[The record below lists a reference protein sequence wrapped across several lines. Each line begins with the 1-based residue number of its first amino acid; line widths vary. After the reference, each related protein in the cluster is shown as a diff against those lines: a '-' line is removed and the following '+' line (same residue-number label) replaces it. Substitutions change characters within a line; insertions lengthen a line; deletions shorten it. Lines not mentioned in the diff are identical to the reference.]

1 MHQIRTVIRP
11 TRLAYAISL
20 ALASLVASPTFAQD
34 NPPTQDAASAQ
45 ATEAAPASGQAA
57 APAARG
63 NDEVA
68 SGIATVVV
76 STRKSQQSSIAR
88 KKNAATALD
97 SIVAEDVGSLPD
109 RNIGEAI
116 SRMAGVALDRG
127 DFGEGVTVAVR
138 GNGPDLTRVEVDG
151 MAVQSANSAGP
162 GSSGRGNEFRQ
173 LSADLIKSVDVVKG
187 STADMVEGSLG
198 GGIIIK
204 TRTGLDFKE
213 PFASVRVAGTTN
225 NLNKKW
231 EPDTNVILS
240 RKFMD
245 DRFGVI
251 LNASK
256 STTANEQ
263 HQMQVATSANQGYSR
278 LIDFDNSPEKTFTY
292 NPATLNMADPA
303 STTPAGTTVGS
314 SGIYPY
320 TSGTG
325 NYMTATPQEI
335 LTKSAAA
342 KTKAD
347 CYAAFPQLTTADATL
362 KNLSSTNRN
371 NAVNARQNE
380 LLSCLN
386 QWNDYTPSLVRNKVQ
401 TEVDRRQNLDLRGD
415 FKVNRELTVY
425 LKGSYSKRNTTNNT
439 SFLSLGGMN
448 VNTAKTFVDKNGVR
462 SVAPGTTGYYL
473 YPTTASFLSNNPAVQ
488 GAVTN
493 VDPST
498 VTVDA
503 SHHVTSFGISDGS
516 ATVDQIYQKSN
527 TITKYFQTGGE
538 WRHEGLTAEWLV
550 GDARSKYTSE
560 QFRTTFSTN
569 YGAAQLSVEP
579 NGLWAYGFPSG
590 SNFNLYNPA
599 NYVQLVQPAASNAV
613 TGGGGNIN
621 SIPAYSVNQQPLL
634 TFSQPQLT
642 YNPVI
647 SETEERTA
655 KADFTWA
662 TPESVPFFTRFKT
675 GFNFRDTRY
684 KLPGNYGNG
693 YQASTTPN
701 VWVQPSIVRSSL
713 VGCQDTPGS
722 LGAGGNKCQYG
733 YVPGNSYNRLGSGT
747 VYVTPQ
753 QFQDIVDQSITGNIT
768 QTQFFNGAN
777 GQFGSALTN
786 WPNIDVQKVF
796 QLSGVP
802 NANLN
807 CIYTCV
813 GSDGK
818 TYDQP
823 MTRMS
828 ERSQALY
835 VMGDFRIDHIPF
847 TSRELPFGWD
857 IEGNLGYRYIRT
869 KVHGI
874 GQMSFQSIT
883 KNANYDPAN
892 PGAPGGINDVTVT
905 TNTAV
910 DATTH
915 DFLPIYNLAMWV
927 VPDQLVVR
935 YNRAR
940 TVARPPVTYLLPQGL
955 CRYDER
961 LADDATQT
969 CTSKIGNPALQ
980 AQKNL
985 NQNWS
990 AEYYPSKDT
999 MFSLSYF
1006 KQQGIIGP
1014 AIVQTSSGTLG
1025 MSLTDPT
1032 TGQRLAGLPF
1042 SFSTYQNGVPTTR
1055 TGWEFNTK
1063 TAFTFLPWRLRYLGF
1078 DGNYTKLGSVT
1089 STQNIVD
1096 LLTGTPMP
1104 PLRESKFQY
1113 NWALWY
1119 DDGRLS
1125 ARVAVQGVASY
1136 FANIAGWTGT
1146 GVNNYP
1152 NASGNTRPPAYN
1164 PGSPNFRDATRYVD
1178 AKIQY
1183 RITPQ
1188 LDVFVEGRNLNNAAT
1203 SNSQGTYVPFSNG
1216 TPSILDYSYAG
1227 RRIMVGADF
1236 RFGG

>member
-1 MHQIRTVIRP
+1 MQNIRTVIRP
-11 TRLAYAISL
+11 TRLAYAVSL
-20 ALASLVASPTFAQD
+20 AVASLMAGQAALAQD
-34 NPPTQDAASAQ
+34 NPAPQDATNAQAPAGSGGASA
-45 ATEAAPASGQAA
+45 APQ
-57 APAARG
+57 G
-63 NDEVA
+63 NNEIA

-76 STRKSQQSSIAR
+76 STRRSQQSSIAR
-88 KKNAATALD
+88 KKNAATAID

-127 DFGEGVTVAVR
+127 DFGEGVSVAVR
-138 GNGPDLTRVEVDG
+138 GNGPDLTRVEIDG
-151 MAVQSANSAGP
+151 MAVQSANTGGP
-162 GSSGRGNEFRQ
+162 GSTGRGNEFRQ

-198 GGIIIK
+198 GGIVIK

-213 PFASVRVAGTTN
+213 PFAAVRVAGTTN

-245 DRFGVI
+245 NRLGVI

-256 STTANEQ
+256 STTDNEQ
-263 HQMQVATSANQGYSR
+263 HQMQVATSANAGYSR
-278 LIDFDNSPEKTFTY
+278 VIDFDNSPDKTFTY
-292 NPATLNMADPA
+292 NPSTLNMADPA
-303 STTPAGTTVGS
+303 STTPAGPALGS
-314 SGIYPY
+314 AGIYPY

-325 NYMTATPQEI
+325 SYMTATPQEI

-342 KTKAD
+342 KTKAE

-371 NAVNARQNE
+371 NAVNERQNE
-380 LLSCLN
+380 LISCLN
-386 QWNDYTPSLVRNKVQ
+386 QWNDYTPSLIRNKVQ
-401 TEVDRRQNLDLRGD
+401 TEIDKRQDLDLRGD

-425 LKGSYSKRNTTNNT
+425 LKGSYSKRATENNT

-448 VNTAKTFVDKNGVR
+448 VNVASTFADKNGVR
-462 SVAPGTTGYYL
+462 AVAPGVSNYYL
-473 YPTTASFLSNNPAVQ
+473 YPTTTSYLANGPAVQ

-503 SHHVTSFGISDGS
+503 SHHVTGFGITDGS
-516 ATVDQIYQKSN
+516 AGVDQIFQKAS
-527 TITKYFQTGGE
+527 TVTRYFQTGGE
-538 WRHEGLTAEWLV
+538 WRRGGLTAEWLV
-550 GDARSKYTSE
+550 GDAKSKYSSE
-560 QFRTTFSTN
+560 QFRTTFATN
-569 YGAAQLSVEP
+569 YGAAQLTAQP
-579 NGLWAYGFPSG
+579 NGLWTYSFPSG
-590 SNFNLYNPA
+590 SNFDLYNPA
-599 NYVQLVQPAASNAV
+599 NYVQLVQPAATKAVNASSTTIHRV
-613 TGGGGNIN
+613 
-621 SIPAYSVNQQPLL
+621 PAYSAAQQALL
-634 TFSQPQLT
+634 TYSQPQLT
-642 YNPVI
+642 YNPSVR
-647 SETEERTA
+647 ETGERTA
-655 KADFTWA
+655 KADLTWA

-684 KLPGNYGNG
+684 FNPGAYGNG
-693 YQASTTPN
+693 YQASTDPN

-733 YVPGNSYNRLGSGT
+733 FVQGNSYNRLGSGT
-747 VYVTPQ
+747 VTVTPQ
-753 QFQDIVDQSITGNIT
+753 QFQDIIAQSLTGNIT
-768 QTQFFNGAN
+768 QTRFFNGAN

-802 NANLN
+802 NANLD
-807 CIYTCV
+807 CIYSCV

-818 TYDQP
+818 SYEQP
-823 MTRMS
+823 GTHMS
-828 ERSQALY
+828 ERSEALY
-835 VMGDFRIDHIPF
+835 VMGDFNIDHIPF
-847 TSRELPFGWD
+847 TSRALPFGWQL
-857 IEGNLGYRYIRT
+857 EGNMGYRYIRT
-869 KVHGI
+869 KVHGV
-874 GQMSFQSIT
+874 GQMSFESIT
-883 KNANYDPAN
+883 KNANFDPLN
-892 PGAPGGINDVTVT
+892 PGSPNGVDDVTVT
-905 TNTAV
+905 TNTAI

-915 DFLPIYNLAMWV
+915 DFLPIYNLAMWL
-927 VPDQLVVR
+927 VPDQFVVR

-961 LADDATQT
+961 LSEDDSQR

-990 AEYYPSKDT
+990 AEYYPNKDT

-1006 KQQGIIGP
+1006 KQKGIVGP
-1014 AIVQTSSGTLG
+1014 AIVQSSNGTLG
-1025 MSLTDPT
+1025 LALTDPT
-1032 TGQRLAGLPF
+1032 TGQSLTNLPF
-1042 SFSTYQNGVPTTR
+1042 SFSTYENGVPTTR
-1055 TGWEFNTK
+1055 TGWEFGTK
-1063 TAFTFLPWRLRYLGF
+1063 AAFTFLPGLLGNFGF

-1119 DDGRLS
+1119 DDGRLQ
-1125 ARVAVQGVASY
+1125 ARIAVQGVASY
-1136 FANIAGWTGT
+1136 FANIAGWTGNAL
-1146 GVNNYP
+1146 NNYP

-1164 PGSPNFRDATRYVD
+1164 PGSPNFKDATRYVD
-1178 AKIQY
+1178 AKVSY
-1183 RITPQ
+1183 KITPNVE
-1188 LDVFVEGRNLNNAAT
+1188 VFLEGRNLNNAAI
-1203 SNSQGTYVPFSNG
+1203 SDSQGSYVPFSSG
-1216 TPSILDYSYAG
+1216 APSILDYSYAG
-1227 RRIMVGADF
+1227 RRIMAGANF

>member
-45 ATEAAPASGQAA
+45 ATEAAPAGGQSA

-63 NDEVA
+63 NNEVA

-263 HQMQVATSANQGYSR
+263 HQMQVATSANTGYAR
-278 LIDFDNSPEKTFTY
+278 AIDFDNSPEKTFTY

-753 QFQDIVDQSITGNIT
+753 QFQDIVGQSITGNIT

-1032 TGQRLAGLPF
+1032 TGQRLAELPF

-1183 RITPQ
+1183 RVTPQ

>member
-1 MHQIRTVIRP
+1 M
-11 TRLAYAISL
+11 
-20 ALASLVASPTFAQD
+20 
-34 NPPTQDAASAQ
+34 
-45 ATEAAPASGQAA
+45 
-57 APAARG
+57 
-63 NDEVA
+63 
-68 SGIATVVV
+68 
-76 STRKSQQSSIAR
+76 
-88 KKNAATALD
+88 
-97 SIVAEDVGSLPD
+97 
-109 RNIGEAI
+109 
-116 SRMAGVALDRG
+116 
-127 DFGEGVTVAVR
+127 
-138 GNGPDLTRVEVDG
+138 
-151 MAVQSANSAGP
+151 
-162 GSSGRGNEFRQ
+162 
-173 LSADLIKSVDVVKG
+173 
-187 STADMVEGSLG
+187 
-198 GGIIIK
+198 
-204 TRTGLDFKE
+204 
-213 PFASVRVAGTTN
+213 RVAGTTN

-245 DRFGVI
+245 DRLGVI

-256 STTANEQ
+256 STTANEP
-263 HQMQVATSANQGYSR
+263 HQMQVATSANTGYAR
-278 LIDFDNSPEKTFTY
+278 AIDFDNSPEKTFTY

-386 QWNDYTPSLVRNKVQ
+386 QWNDYTPSLIRNKVQ

-425 LKGSYSKRNTTNNT
+425 LKGSYSKRDTTNNT

-462 SVAPGTTGYYL
+462 SVAPGATGYYL

-550 GDARSKYTSE
+550 GDAKSKYTSE

-579 NGLWAYGFPSG
+579 NGLWAYSFPSG

-693 YQASTTPN
+693 YRPARRRTCGCSR
-701 VWVQPSIVRSSL
+701 PSSAARWSAARIPRARWARAE
-713 VGCQDTPGS
+713 Q
-722 LGAGGNKCQYG
+722 CQYG

-753 QFQDIVDQSITGNIT
+753 QFQDIVGQSITGNIT

-847 TSRELPFGWD
+847 TEPRTAVRLGHRGQPGLPLYPHEGARHRPDVVPVDHEERQLRPRE
-857 IEGNLGYRYIRT
+857 
-869 KVHGI
+869 
-874 GQMSFQSIT
+874 
-883 KNANYDPAN
+883 
-892 PGAPGGINDVTVT
+892 PGAPSGINDVTVT

-940 TVARPPVTYLLPQGL
+940 TVARPRSRTC
-955 CRYDER
+955 CRR
-961 LADDATQT
+961 ACAAT
-969 CTSKIGNPALQ
+969 TSA
-980 AQKNL
+980 
-985 NQNWS
+985 W
-990 AEYYPSKDT
+990 
-999 MFSLSYF
+999 
-1006 KQQGIIGP
+1006 
-1014 AIVQTSSGTLG
+1014 
-1025 MSLTDPT
+1025 PT
-1032 TGQRLAGLPF
+1032 
-1042 SFSTYQNGVPTTR
+1042 
-1055 TGWEFNTK
+1055 
-1063 TAFTFLPWRLRYLGF
+1063 
-1078 DGNYTKLGSVT
+1078 
-1089 STQNIVD
+1089 
-1096 LLTGTPMP
+1096 
-1104 PLRESKFQY
+1104 
-1113 NWALWY
+1113 
-1119 DDGRLS
+1119 
-1125 ARVAVQGVASY
+1125 
-1136 FANIAGWTGT
+1136 
-1146 GVNNYP
+1146 
-1152 NASGNTRPPAYN
+1152 
-1164 PGSPNFRDATRYVD
+1164 DATRPAREDRQSGPAGPEEPEPELERGILSEQGYDVLAVVLQAAGHHRAGHHAD
-1178 AKIQY
+1178 VERHAGHVADGPDDGSAAGRAAVQLHDLPERRADHPHGLGIQY
-1183 RITPQ
+1183 QDRVHVPAVAPALPGLRRQLHEARFRHLDPEHRRPADRHPDAAAARIEVPVQ
-1188 LDVFVEGRNLNNAAT
+1188 L
-1203 SNSQGTYVPFSNG
+1203 
-1216 TPSILDYSYAG
+1216 
-1227 RRIMVGADF
+1227 GALV
-1236 RFGG
+1236 

>member
-1 MHQIRTVIRP
+1 MHHIRQVIRP
-11 TRLAYAISL
+11 TRLAYAVSL
-20 ALASLVASPTFAQD
+20 AVASLMAGQAAFAQD
-34 NPPTQDAASAQ
+34 NPATQDATNAQ
-45 ATEAAPASGQAA
+45 AQTAGSGEGTATTAPQ
-57 APAARG
+57 G
-63 NDEVA
+63 NHEVA

-88 KKNAATALD
+88 KKNAATAQD

-127 DFGEGVTVAVR
+127 DFGEGVSVAVR
-138 GNGPDLTRVEVDG
+138 GNGPDLTRVEIDG
-151 MAVQSANSAGP
+151 MAVQSANTAGP
-162 GSSGRGNEFRQ
+162 GSTGRGNEFRQ

-213 PFASVRVAGTTN
+213 PFAAVRVAGTTN

-245 DRFGVI
+245 DRLGVI

-263 HQMQVATSANQGYSR
+263 HQMQVATSANTGYSR
-278 LIDFDNSPEKTFTY
+278 AIDFDNSPDKTFTY
-292 NPATLNMADPA
+292 NPATLNMSDPA
-303 STTPAGTTVGS
+303 STTPAGTTVGAV
-314 SGIYPY
+314 GIYPY

-325 NYMTATPQEI
+325 NYMTATPYEI
-335 LTKSAAA
+335 LTRSAAA
-342 KTKAD
+342 KTKAE
-347 CYAAFPQLTTADATL
+347 CYAAFPQITTADAAL

-380 LLSCLN
+380 LISCLN
-386 QWNDYTPSLVRNKVQ
+386 QWNDYTPSLIRNKVQ
-401 TEVDRRQNLDLRGD
+401 TEVDKRQNLDLRGD

-448 VNTAKTFVDKNGVR
+448 VNTAKTFVDTNGVR
-462 SVAPGTTGYYL
+462 AVAPGTSGYYL
-473 YPTTASFLSNNPAVQ
+473 YPTTTSFLSNNPAVQ

-493 VDPST
+493 IDPST

-538 WRHEGLTAEWLV
+538 WRRDGLTAEWLV
-550 GDARSKYTSE
+550 GDAKSKYTSE

-569 YGAAQLSVEP
+569 YGAAQLSVQP
-579 NGLWAYGFPSG
+579 TGLWAYNFPSG

-599 NYVQLVQPAASNAV
+599 NYVQMVQPAASAAV

-621 SIPAYSVNQQPLL
+621 SIPAYSAAQQPLL

-642 YNPVI
+642 YNPVV

-693 YQASTTPN
+693 YQASTDPN

-713 VGCQDTPGS
+713 VGCQDTAGS

-733 YVPGNSYNRLGSGT
+733 FVPGNAYNRLGSGT

-753 QFQDIVDQSITGNIT
+753 QFQDIVAKSITGNIT
-768 QTQFFNGAN
+768 QSAFFNGAN

-823 MTRMS
+823 MARMS
-828 ERSQALY
+828 ERSEAVY
-835 VMGDFRIDHIPF
+835 VMGDFHVDHIPF
-847 TSRELPFGWD
+847 TTRSLPFGWD
-857 IEGNLGYRYIRT
+857 LEGNLGYRYIRT

-892 PGAPGGINDVTVT
+892 PGAPAGINDVTVT

-915 DFLPIYNLAMWV
+915 DFLPIYNLALWV
-927 VPDQLVVR
+927 VPDQLVLR

-940 TVARPPVTYLLPQGL
+940 TVARPPVTYLLPQGA

-1006 KQQGIIGP
+1006 KQQGKVGP
-1014 AIVQTSSGTLG
+1014 AIVQTASGTLG
-1025 MSLTDPT
+1025 MAITDPT
-1032 TGQRLAGLPF
+1032 TGQPLAELPF
-1042 SFSTYQNGVPTTR
+1042 SYSTYQNGVPTTR
-1055 TGWEFNTK
+1055 TGWEFNSK
-1063 TAFTFLPWRLRYLGF
+1063 TAFTFLPWRLRYLGL
-1078 DGNYTKLGSVT
+1078 DANYTKLGSVT

-1119 DDGRLS
+1119 DDGRLM

-1188 LDVFVEGRNLNNAAT
+1188 IDVFVEGRNLNNAAT

>member
-1 MHQIRTVIRP
+1 MHDTRQVIRP
-11 TRLAYAISL
+11 TRLAYAVSL
-20 ALASLVASPTFAQD
+20 AVASLIA
-34 NPPTQDAASAQ
+34 
-45 ATEAAPASGQAA
+45 GQAA
-57 APAARG
+57 WAQENPPQDAPNAQAQGAGSGDGAATGTATPQG
-63 NDEVA
+63 NNEVA

-116 SRMAGVALDRG
+116 SRMAGIALDRG

-138 GNGPDLTRVEVDG
+138 GNGPDLTRVEIDG
-151 MAVQSANSAGP
+151 MAVQSANNAA
-162 GSSGRGNEFRQ
+162 SGRGSEFRQ

-240 RKFMD
+240 RKFFD
-245 DRFGVI
+245 DRLGVI

-263 HQMQVATSANQGYSR
+263 HQMQVATSAAAGYAR
-278 LIDFDNSPEKTFTY
+278 LIDFDNSPQKTFTY
-292 NPATLNMADPA
+292 NPSTLNMADPA
-303 STTPAGTTVGS
+303 STTPAGPAAGS
-314 SGIYPY
+314 TGIYPY
-320 TSGTG
+320 TNGTG
-325 NYMTATPQEI
+325 NYNTYSPYEI

-342 KTKAD
+342 QTKAD
-347 CYAAFPQLTTADATL
+347 CYSAFPQLATTDASL
-362 KNLSSTNRN
+362 KNLSASNRT
-371 NAVNARQNE
+371 NAVNERQNE
-380 LLSCLN
+380 LISCLN
-386 QWNDYTPSLVRNKVQ
+386 QWNDYTPSLVRNKIQ
-401 TEVDRRQNLDLRGD
+401 TEIDRRQDLDLRAD
-415 FKVNRELTVY
+415 FKVNRDLTVY
-425 LKGSYSKRNTTNNT
+425 VKGSYSKRHTDNKT
-439 SFLSLGGMN
+439 SFLNLGGMN
-448 VNTAKTFVDKNGVR
+448 VNTAKTFVDTNGVR
-462 SVAPGTTGYYL
+462 SVAPGPSGAGYYL
-473 YPTTASFLSNNPAVQ
+473 YPGTVSFLSGGPAVQ

-493 VDPST
+493 VDPAS

-503 SHHVTSFGISDGS
+503 SHHVTGFSISDG
-516 ATVDQIYQKSN
+516 AAGVDQIFQKSD

-538 WRHEGLTAEWLV
+538 WNHDGIKAEWMV
-550 GDARSKYTSE
+550 GDAKSNYTTE
-560 QFRTTFSTN
+560 FFRTSFASY
-569 YGAAQLSVEP
+569 YGAAQLSVTP
-579 NGLWAYGFPSG
+579 TGLWTYNFPQG
-590 SNFNLYNPA
+590 STFDLYNPA
-599 NYVQLVQPAASNAV
+599 NYARLVQPAAAAAV
-613 TGGGGNIN
+613 TSGTTYIN
-621 SIPAYSVNQQPLL
+621 SVPAYTANQQPLL
-634 TFSQPQLT
+634 TYSQPQLT
-642 YNPVI
+642 YTPGI
-647 SETEERTA
+647 TATEERTA
-655 KADFTWA
+655 KADFTFQV
-662 TPESVPFFTRFKT
+662 PESIPFFTRFKT

-684 KLPGNYGNG
+684 DTRGGNG
-693 YQASTTPN
+693 YQVSSNPIVYAIPGL
-701 VWVQPSIVRSSL
+701 VRSTL
-713 VGCQDTPGS
+713 VGCQDTAGS

-733 YVPGNSYNRLGSGT
+733 YVKSNRWDAQSSGT
-747 VYVTPQ
+747 VTVTPQ
-753 QFQDIVDQSITGNIT
+753 QFQDIIAKSLSGNIT
-768 QTQFFNGAN
+768 STQLFNGAN
-777 GQFGSALTN
+777 GQFGGAVTN

-796 QLSGVP
+796 QLAGIT
-802 NANLN
+802 NANLD
-807 CIYTCV
+807 CV
-813 GSDGK
+813 TSCTGTDGK
-818 TYDQP
+818 TYEAP
-823 MTRMS
+823 VTRMS
-828 ERSQALY
+828 ERSEALY
-835 VMGDFRIDHIPF
+835 VMGDFNIDRIPF
-847 TSRELPFGWD
+847 TSRALPFDWQV
-857 IEGNLGYRYIRT
+857 EGNLGYRYIRT

-874 GQMSFQSIT
+874 GNMQFQSIT
-883 KNANYDPAN
+883 RTAAFDPASPN
-892 PGAPGGINDVTVT
+892 AAGGINDVTVS

-915 DFLPIYNLAMWV
+915 DFLPIYNLAMWL
-927 VPDQLVVR
+927 VPDKFVVR

-940 TVARPPVTYLLPQGL
+940 TVARPPVTNLLPSGL

-961 LADDATQT
+961 LDAQGTQT
-969 CTSKIGNPALQ
+969 CTKTVGNPALQ

-1006 KQQGIIGP
+1006 NQRGIVGP
-1014 AIVQTSSGTLG
+1014 SIVQTENGTLG
-1025 MSLTDPT
+1025 LALIDPT
-1032 TGQRLAGLPF
+1032 TGKSLAELPF
-1042 SFSTYQNGVPTTR
+1042 SFPTYENGVPTTR
-1055 TGWEFNTK
+1055 KGWEFNTK

-1078 DGNYTKLGSVT
+1078 DGNYTKLASVT

-1096 LLTGTPMP
+1096 LLTGTPLP

-1113 NWALWY
+1113 NWAIWY

-1125 ARVAVQGVASY
+1125 ARVAVQGVGSY
-1136 FANIAGWTGT
+1136 LNNIAGSSANYL
-1146 GVNNYP
+1146 NNYP

-1164 PGSPNFRDATRYVD
+1164 PGSPNFKDATRYVD

-1183 RITPQ
+1183 RITPEF
-1188 LDVFVEGRNLNNAAT
+1188 DVFIEGRNLNNAAT
-1203 SNSQGTYVPFSNG
+1203 SNSQGSYVPFSNG

>member
-1 MHQIRTVIRP
+1 MHDIRTVIRP
-11 TRLAYAISL
+11 TRLAYAVSL
-20 ALASLVASPTFAQD
+20 ALASLMASPGALAQD
-34 NPPTQDAASAQ
+34 TPPAQDATNAQ
-45 ATEAAPASGQAA
+45 APGTAAGSGTAA
-57 APAARG
+57 AAQGNHAVAA
-63 NDEVA
+63 
-68 SGIATVVV
+68 GIATVIV

-88 KKNAATALD
+88 KKNAATAID

-138 GNGPDLTRVEVDG
+138 GNGPDLTRVEIDG
-151 MAVQSANSAGP
+151 MAVQSANSVGP
-162 GSSGRGNEFRQ
+162 GTSGRGSEFRQ

-213 PFASVRVAGTTN
+213 PFAAVRVSGTTN

-231 EPDTNVILS
+231 EPDTNVILT

-245 DRFGVI
+245 NRLGVI

-256 STTANEQ
+256 STAQNEQ
-263 HQMQVATSANQGYSR
+263 HQMQVATSANAGYAR
-278 LIDFDNSPEKTFTY
+278 AIDFDNSPDKTFTY
-292 NPATLNMADPA
+292 NPSTLNMADPA
-303 STTPAGTTVGS
+303 STTPAGPALGS
-314 SGIYPY
+314 VGIYPY

-325 NYMTATPQEI
+325 SYMTATPQEI

-342 KTKAD
+342 KTKAE

-371 NAVNARQNE
+371 NAVNERQNE
-380 LLSCLN
+380 LISCLN

-401 TEVDRRQNLDLRGD
+401 TEIDKRQDLDLRGD

-425 LKGSYSKRNTTNNT
+425 LKGSYSKRATENNT
-439 SFLSLGGMN
+439 SFLNLGGMN
-448 VNTAKTFVDKNGVR
+448 VNVASTFADKNGVR
-462 SVAPGTTGYYL
+462 AVVPGLSNYYL
-473 YPTTASFLSNNPAVQ
+473 YPTTTSYLANGPAVQ

-493 VDPST
+493 VDPAS

-516 ATVDQIYQKSN
+516 AGVDQIFQKAS
-527 TITKYFQTGGE
+527 TVTRYFQTGGE
-538 WRHEGLTAEWLV
+538 WRRGGLTAEWLV
-550 GDARSKYTSE
+550 GDAKSKYASE
-560 QFRTTFSTN
+560 QFRTTFATH
-569 YGAAQLSVEP
+569 YGAAQLTAQP
-579 NGLWAYGFPSG
+579 NGLWTYSFPSG

-599 NYVQLVQPAASNAV
+599 NYVQLVQQAASKAVNASSTTIHGV
-613 TGGGGNIN
+613 
-621 SIPAYSVNQQPLL
+621 PAYSTAQQPLV

-642 YNPVI
+642 YNPSVG
-647 SETEERTA
+647 ETGERTA
-655 KADFTWA
+655 KADVTWA

-684 KLPGNYGNG
+684 YYPGAYGNG
-693 YQASTTPN
+693 YQASTDPN

-733 YVPGNSYNRLGSGT
+733 FVQGNSYNRLGSGT
-747 VYVTPQ
+747 VTVTPQ
-753 QFQDIVDQSITGNIT
+753 QFQDIIAQSLTGNIT
-768 QTQFFNGAN
+768 QTRFFNGAN
-777 GQFGSALTN
+777 GEFGSALTN

-807 CIYTCV
+807 CIYSCV

-818 TYDQP
+818 TYEQP
-823 MTRMS
+823 GTRMS
-828 ERSQALY
+828 ERSEALY
-835 VMGDFRIDHIPF
+835 LMGDFNIDHIPF
-847 TSRELPFGWD
+847 TSRALPFGWQL
-857 IEGNLGYRYIRT
+857 EGNLGYRYIRT
-869 KVHGI
+869 KVHGV
-874 GQMSFQSIT
+874 GQMSFESIT
-883 KNANYDPAN
+883 KNANFDPLN
-892 PGAPGGINDVTVT
+892 PGSPNGVDDVTVT
-905 TNTAV
+905 TNTAI

-915 DFLPIYNLAMWV
+915 DFLPIYNLAMWF
-927 VPDQLVVR
+927 VPDQLVLR

-940 TVARPPVTYLLPQGL
+940 TVARPPVNYLLPQGL

-961 LADDATQT
+961 LSEDDSQR

-990 AEYYPSKDT
+990 AEYYPNKDT

-1006 KQQGIIGP
+1006 KQKGIIGP
-1014 AIVQTSSGTLG
+1014 AIVQSSNGTLG
-1025 MSLTDPT
+1025 MALTDPT
-1032 TGQRLAGLPF
+1032 TGQALTNLPF

-1055 TGWEFNTK
+1055 TGWEFGTK
-1063 TAFTFLPWRLRYLGF
+1063 AAFTFLPGLLGNFGF

-1119 DDGRLS
+1119 DDGRFQ
-1125 ARVAVQGVASY
+1125 ARIAVQGVASY
-1136 FANIAGWTGT
+1136 FANIAGWTGNAL
-1146 GVNNYP
+1146 NNYP

-1164 PGSPNFRDATRYVD
+1164 PGSPNFKDATRYVD
-1178 AKIQY
+1178 AKVSY
-1183 RITPQ
+1183 KITPNVE
-1188 LDVFVEGRNLNNAAT
+1188 VFLEGRNLNNAAI
-1203 SNSQGTYVPFSNG
+1203 SDSQGSYVPFSSG
-1216 TPSILDYSYAG
+1216 APSILDYSYAG
-1227 RRIMVGADF
+1227 RRIMAGANF

>member
-1 MHQIRTVIRP
+1 MHDIRQVIRP
-11 TRLAYAISL
+11 TRLAYAVSL
-20 ALASLVASPTFAQD
+20 AVASLIASQAACAQD
-34 NPPTQDAASAQ
+34 NPPPQDATNTQASASG
-45 ATEAAPASGQAA
+45 AGDAAGTAAPQGSH
-57 APAARG
+57 
-63 NDEVA
+63 EVA

-127 DFGEGVTVAVR
+127 DFGEGVSVAVR
-138 GNGPDLTRVEVDG
+138 GNGPDLTRVEIDG
-151 MAVQSANSAGP
+151 MAVQSANTGGP
-162 GSSGRGNEFRQ
+162 GSTGRGNEFRQ

-225 NLNKKW
+225 NLSKKW

-245 DRFGVI
+245 DRLGVI

-263 HQMQVATSANQGYSR
+263 HQMQVATSANTGYAR
-278 LIDFDNSPEKTFTY
+278 AIDFDNSPEKTFTY
-292 NPATLNMADPA
+292 NPSTLNMADTA
-303 STTPAGTTVGS
+303 STTPAGTTVGAV
-314 SGIYPY
+314 GVYPY

-325 NYMTATPQEI
+325 NYMTATPYEI
-335 LTKSAAA
+335 LTRSAAA
-342 KTKAD
+342 KTKAE
-347 CYAAFPQLTTADATL
+347 CYAAFPQITTADAAL
-362 KNLSSTNRN
+362 KNLSATNRN

-380 LLSCLN
+380 LISCLN
-386 QWNDYTPSLVRNKVQ
+386 QWNDYTPSLIRNKVQ
-401 TEVDRRQNLDLRGD
+401 TEVDKRQNLDLRGD

-425 LKGSYSKRNTTNNT
+425 LKGSYSKRDTTNNT
-439 SFLSLGGMN
+439 SYLSLGGMN
-448 VNTAKTFVDKNGVR
+448 TNLPKTFVDTNGVR
-462 SVAPGTTGYYL
+462 AVAPGATGYYL
-473 YPTTASFLSNNPAVQ
+473 YPTTASYLANNPAVQ

-493 VDPST
+493 IDPST

-516 ATVDQIYQKSN
+516 GTVDQIYQKSK
-527 TITKYFQTGGE
+527 TVTKYFQTGGE
-538 WRHEGLTAEWLV
+538 WRRDGLTAEWLV
-550 GDARSKYTSE
+550 GDAKSTYTSE

-569 YGAAQLSVEP
+569 YGAAQLSVQP
-579 NGLWAYGFPSG
+579 TGLWAYNFPSG

-599 NYVQLVQPAASNAV
+599 NYVQMVQPAASQAV
-613 TGGGGNIN
+613 TGGGGSIN

-642 YNPVI
+642 YNPAVV
-647 SETEERTA
+647 ETEERTA
-655 KADFTWA
+655 KADLTWA
-662 TPESVPFFTRFKT
+662 TPESIPFFTRFKT

-693 YQASTTPN
+693 YQASTDPN

-713 VGCQDTPGS
+713 VGCQDTAGS

-733 YVPGNSYNRLGSGT
+733 FVPGNAYNRLGSGT

-753 QFQDIVDQSITGNIT
+753 QFQDIVGKSIAGNIS
-768 QTQFFNGAN
+768 QSSFFSGAN

-807 CIYTCV
+807 CIYSCV

-823 MTRMS
+823 IARMS
-828 ERSQALY
+828 ERSEAVY
-835 VMGDFRIDHIPF
+835 VMGDFHVDHIPF
-847 TSRELPFGWD
+847 TTRSLPFGWD
-857 IEGNLGYRYIRT
+857 LEGNLGYRYIRT

-883 KNANYDPAN
+883 KNANFDPAN
-892 PGAPGGINDVTVT
+892 PGAAAGINDVTVT

-915 DFLPIYNLAMWV
+915 DFLPIYNLALWV
-927 VPDQLVVR
+927 VPDQLVLR

-961 LADDATQT
+961 LADDDTQR

-1006 KQQGIIGP
+1006 KQQGVIGP
-1014 AIVQTSSGTLG
+1014 ALVQTANGTLG

-1032 TGQRLAGLPF
+1032 TGQVLSNLPF

-1146 GVNNYP
+1146 AVNNYP
-1152 NASGNTRPPAYN
+1152 NASGNARPPAYN
-1164 PGSPNFRDATRYVD
+1164 PGSPNFKDATRYVD

-1188 LDVFVEGRNLNNAAT
+1188 IDVFVEGRNLNNAAT
-1203 SNSQGTYVPFSNG
+1203 SNSQGGYVPFSNG